1 MVGEIQCVLC
11 ASCVCVCI
19 RYQHLIYTAF
29 ADRMNEFQSTQKRE
43 HVFYFHVMLNDF
55 YKKGRK
61 ELRRVINKKKD
72 FF

>member
-1 MVGEIQCVLC
+1 MGDAEAVNGWRDTVCVVC
-11 ASCVCVCI
+11 IVCVCI

-55 YKKGRK
+55 YKKVGK
-61 ELRRVINKKKD
+61 N
-72 FF
+72 